1 MLFSSSTKNNTQV
14 VFISYDGLKDVKEAF
29 INSKLDK
36 KLGAAYLNEIKNWD
50 SKGIWKEQKL
60 YFQIQK
66 IKIQNQSILVL
77 DSVHK
82 TDPIY

>member
-36 KLGAAYLNEIKNWD
+36 KLGATYLNEIKNWD
-50 SKGIWKEQKL
+50 SKGI
-60 YFQIQK
+60 
-66 IKIQNQSILVL
+66 
-77 DSVHK
+77 
-82 TDPIY
+82 